1 MSRPG
6 VTRERLVALFLFGMI
21 LFIPPFIN
29 IFNTPVRILG
39 IPTLYLYLFTAWT
52 LLIAL
57 LVLVIER
64 PETND
69 EAAGAAEAPLGG
81 ATPETTRRDIED

>member
-69 EAAGAAEAPLGG
+69 EAAGAAETLLGG
-81 ATPETTRRDIED
+81 VNPETTRRDIED

>member
-29 IFNTPVRILG
+29 IFNTPTRILG
-39 IPTLYLYLFTAWT
+39 IPALYLYLFSAWM

-64 PETND
+64 PD
-69 EAAGAAEAPLGG
+69 ADDDAADAAEVPRG
-81 ATPETTRRDIED
+81 AIPEPARRDFED

>member
-64 PETND
+64 PD
-69 EAAGAAEAPLGG
+69 EPGEATGAAEASPSG
-81 ATPETTRRDIED
+81 AAAEASRRDIED